1 MLSKSNKPVILVGH
15 VEGDPADLPEGIVY
29 HPGRDPDAPRR
40 VSRKSR

>member
-29 HPGRDPDAPRR
+29 HAGRDPDAPRR